1 MTFSS
6 GISSNVP
13 ATIKELAP
21 RDNTKEKIIQIGS
34 FNFDHF
40 RRSGLEGLSLLD
52 LENK

>member
-21 RDNTKEKIIQIGS
+21 RDYTKEKITQTGS

-40 RRSGLEGLSLLD
+40 RRSRLEVLSFLN
-52 LENK
+52 LENI